1 MWYNNS
7 GILYGKDG
15 AGMDEKQFYELP
27 TLEIVTFASDDILT
41 TSGEDDIVLPPVWF

>member
-1 MWYNNS
+1 
-7 GILYGKDG
+7 
-15 AGMDEKQFYELP
+15 MDEKQFYELP